1 MKSKMRQKVVRLM
14 SNPML
19 RLRNLKVVFPNQMG
33 MIRAVEDIDLDIE
46 KGECVALVGESG
58 CGKSVTSLAIMKL
71 LNTPPAIMRVQSI
84 ELDGIEIKDYSERD
98 MQDIRGKDIAI
109 IFQDAMTALNP
120 VMTIGKQI
128 DEVFIRHNHMS
139 KKEARKNTIL
149 ALELVGVPEA
159 KSRANNF
166 PHQLSGGMRQRVLIA
181 LAFACLP
188 KLIIADEPTTAL
200 DVTIQAQVLEVL
212 KSMQKMHHV
221 SALLITHDLSVVANM
236 ADTVYVMYSGKI
248 VEKAPVKDIFKNP
261 HHPYTIGLIAS
272 VPKVSDQKGEFVQIP
287 DSVPHPMFKPSG
299 CYFHPRCPYAKEKC
313 KKYMPRLENIEQNRQ
328 IRCFYPQNI
337 NQKEGKS

>member
-1 MKSKMRQKVVRLM
+1 
-14 SNPML
+14 ML
-19 RLRNLKVVFPNQMG
+19 RLKNLKVVFPNQMG
-33 MIRAVEDIDLDIE
+33 MLRAVEGINVDIQ

-71 LNTPPAIMRVQSI
+71 LNTPPAVIRVDSI
-84 ELDGIEIKDYSERD
+84 SLDGIEIKDYSEKQ
-98 MQDIRGKDIAI
+98 MQSIRGKDISI

-128 DEVFIRHNHMS
+128 DEVYMRHNKMNQ
-139 KKEARKNTIL
+139 KEARKNTIL

-212 KSMQKMHHV
+212 KNMQKMHHV

-236 ADTVYVMYSGKI
+236 ADTVYVMYAGKI
-248 VEKAPVKDIFKNP
+248 VEKAPVKALFKEP
-261 HHPYTIGLIAS
+261 HHPYTIGLIGS
-272 VPKVSDQKGEFVQIP
+272 VPKISDQRHDFIQIP
-287 DSVPHPMFKPSG
+287 DSVPHPMFKPEG
-299 CYFHPRCPYAKEKC
+299 CYFHPRCHYAKDQC
-313 KKYMPRLENIEQNRQ
+313 RKKMPSLKTLSNGRE
-328 IRCFYPQNI
+328 IRCYYPQNI
-337 NQKEGKS
+337 KDMEGSL